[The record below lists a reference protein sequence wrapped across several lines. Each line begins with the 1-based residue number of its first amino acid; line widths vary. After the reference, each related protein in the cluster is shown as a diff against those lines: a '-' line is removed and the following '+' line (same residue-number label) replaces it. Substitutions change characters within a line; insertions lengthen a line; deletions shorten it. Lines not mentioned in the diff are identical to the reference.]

1 MALHKT
7 RAVVIGRR
15 AFGESDRLVDFYTRE
30 YGKVRGI
37 ARAARRPRSRFG
49 SALELFTLGEMVFFD
64 SGRSELVQVD
74 HFDIVRPFVRV
85 REHLERLGQGAW
97 AVEMVARL
105 SADRDPHPA
114 LFALLVRALAAL
126 ELTRRPARVSVCFGL
141 RAVDLL
147 GHRPRLDRCVAC
159 GRPAPFPDAALDVT
173 AGGLVCAGCRPGADA
188 MPLSGGAPGHP
199 DAAPRALLGGS
210 APAQPGRGA
219 RRGAGR
225 GPGGPGGAAHGPL
238 SAVLALPRPDAPLA
252 VAGVRAHA
260 AAPVIALP
268 LLAGERAG

>member
-37 ARAARRPRSRFG
+37 ARSARRPRSRFG

-97 AVEMVARL
+97 AVEVVARL

-159 GRPAPFPDAALDVT
+159 GRAAPFPDAALDVT
-173 AGGLVCAGCRPGADA
+173 AGGLVFVGATKDERF
-188 MPLSGGAPGHP
+188 
-199 DAAPRALLGGS
+199 RAFDKRTGKLLWE
-210 APAQPGRGA
+210 A
-219 RRGAGR
+219 
-225 GPGGPGGAAHGPL
+225 
-238 SAVLALPRPDAPLA
+238 ALP
-252 VAGVRAHA
+252 AGGYATPATYEKGGRQYI
-260 AAPVIALP
+260 VIAAGGGKMGTRSGDAYVAFALP
-268 LLAGERAG
+268 E

>member
-15 AFGESDRLVDFYTRE
+15 AFGESDRLVDFYTRD

-37 ARAARRPRSRFG
+37 ARAARRTRSRFG

-64 SGRSELVQVD
+64 TGRSELVQVD

-97 AVEMVARL
+97 AVEVVARL

-114 LFALLVRALAAL
+114 LFALLVRALTAL
-126 ELTRRPARVSVCFGL
+126 ETARRPARVAVCFGL

-147 GHRPRLDRCVAC
+147 GHRPRLDRCVSC
-159 GRPAPFPDAALDVT
+159 GRLHPFPGAALDMT
-173 AGGLVCAGCRPGADA
+173 AGGLVCTSCLPGADA
-188 MPLSGGAPGHP
+188 MSLSGGLVGTLKRLRTLSWDEALRLHL
-199 DAAPRALLGGS
+199 AAELDLELAAVLEGVMARLM
-210 APAQPGRGA
+210 GRY
-219 RRGAGR
+219 
-225 GPGGPGGAAHGPL
+225 PL
-238 SAVLALPRPDAPLA
+238 SSRFLSQTRHSLSM
-252 VAGVRAHA
+252 A
-260 AAPVIALP
+260 AEPTP
-268 LLAGERAG
+268 PSP

>member
-1 MALHKT
+1 MPLHKT

-37 ARAARRPRSRFG
+37 ARAARRTRSRFG

-64 SGRSELVQVD
+64 GGRSDLVQVD
-74 HFDIVRPFVRV
+74 HFDIVRPFVKV
-85 REHLERLGQGAW
+85 RENLERLGQGAW

-188 MPLSGGAPGHP
+188 MPLSG
-199 DAAPRALLGGS
+199 ALLGTLTRLRALSWEEALRLNLAAELDAELIAVLEGLV
-210 APAQPGRGA
+210 ARLMGRY
-219 RRGAGR
+219 
-225 GPGGPGGAAHGPL
+225 PL
-238 SAVLALPRPDAPLA
+238 SSRFLAQTRRSLSLVSEPTPPRS
-252 VAGVRAHA
+252 
-260 AAPVIALP
+260 
-268 LLAGERAG
+268 